1 MLTPLVLTPSWGSRV
16 GVLDIIILIIIIII
30 IIIIVHENELYSKIV
45 HKLLAA
51 NFTI

>member
-16 GVLDIIILIIIIII
+16 GVLDIIII

>member
-16 GVLDIIILIIIIII
+16 GVLDKIIII

>member
-16 GVLDIIILIIIIII
+16 GVLDKIIIIII
-30 IIIIVHENELYSKIV
+30 IIIITVHENELYSKIV

>member
-16 GVLDIIILIIIIII
+16 GVLDKIIIIII

>member
-16 GVLDIIILIIIIII
+16 GALDIIIIIII

-45 HKLLAA
+45 HKLLAV

>member
-16 GVLDIIILIIIIII
+16 GVLDIIIIII

>member
-16 GVLDIIILIIIIII
+16 GALDIIIII